1 MCLDSPANS
10 EGKSRTSAAKA
21 EYRSTIY
28 GTAEAVPFQ
37 DQLSRQVYGAA
48 EAVHFQDQLSRQ
60 VCLLPIESLALTVF
74 MNSLSLAYTPL
85 SRVQFH

>member
-60 VCLLPIESLALTVF
+60 VYGTAEAVHFQDPALTPA
-74 MNSLSLAYTPL
+74 L
-85 SRVQFH
+85 RRG